1 MKFVDDVPALPAAP
15 APPTAAEAAAC
26 SAERPC
32 MFKEK
37 VEPSAGLAEAF
48 ERRDRSSACARLL
61 PPYLELMLVG
71 VESSLLMRA
80 GELVRVCCGKE
91 LDE

>member
-1 MKFVDDVPALPAAP
+1 VKLVDDDAALPAAP
-15 APPTAAEAAAC
+15 APPVAVEVAAC

-61 PPYLELMLVG
+61 PPYLELILVG
-71 VESSLLMRA
+71 VESSR
-80 GELVRVCCGKE
+80 
-91 LDE
+91 